1 MGGVLAERN
10 LDGAIPM
17 PRLAARTSGTSGSLG
32 AMLFLASLA
41 FAGSALAEEAPITSL
56 QDAAC
61 RAEAKA
67 RVFSIPDPL
76 NLGLREIGKQLYFGC
91 MKRSTRPAHHSMKR
105 RQRRR

>member
-1 MGGVLAERN
+1 
-10 LDGAIPM
+10 M
-17 PRLAARTSGTSGSLG
+17 PCPAARMSGVSRLLG
-32 AMLFLASLA
+32 AMVFLTGLA
-41 FAGSALAEEAPITSL
+41 FAASARAEEAPITSL

-91 MKRSTRPAHHSMKR
+91 MRRSTGPTHHVKKR
-105 RQRRR
+105 RHRRR

>member
-1 MGGVLAERN
+1 MQRHAVRPR
-10 LDGAIPM
+10 GASRPV
-17 PRLAARTSGTSGSLG
+17 PSRCLG
-32 AMLFLASLA
+32 AMLLLAGLA
-41 FAGSALAEEAPITSL
+41 FAGSARAQEAPITSL

-91 MKRSTRPAHHSMKR
+91 MKRSTRPARHAKTR
-105 RQRRR
+105 RHRRR